1 MVSEKKIH
9 EILLSMGNMANAP
22 DLTKDTQAIIKGY
35 HEVLGQW
42 DDQVLDAAVLHYKST
57 ETFFPTE
64 GALNL
69 KVLDLHMI
77 SMGVPTPGEA
87 WSQVLGAIRFVE
99 SVLCEDGEKARL
111 NIDGKAAGEYMA
123 AVISYTVHRQKCLI
137 CTQGGYQEI
146 YSHPVVKAT
155 VELLGGRDKLFT
167 DNPAADR
174 KQFIDAYR
182 ERVAK
187 EGQKIIM
194 PGKVRDHIQ
203 STQAIEAGNQIKQ
216 LTGRMEK

>member
-1 MVSEKKIH
+1 MASAEKIKQVLND
-9 EILLSMGNMANAP
+9 LLHLANAP
-22 DLTKDTQAIIKGY
+22 EVTFELIKGY

-77 SMGVPTPGEA
+77 ALGVPTAGEA

-99 SVLCEDGEKARL
+99 SVLCFEGDMKRK
-111 NIDGKAAGEYMA
+111 NIDGKSGGEYMA
-123 AVISYTVHRQKCLI
+123 AIFTYGKHKDECQI
-137 CTQGGYQEI
+137 CVQGGYQEI
-146 YSHPVVKAT
+146 YGHPAVKAT
-155 VELLGGRDKLFT
+155 VEFLGGRDRLFT

-174 KQFIDAYR
+174 KQFVDAYR
-182 ERVAK
+182 ERVQL
-187 EGQKIIM
+187 EGRKAIM
-194 PGKVRDHIQ
+194 PPKVRDHIQ